1 MNRIALIPA
10 RGGSKGIPRKNL
22 MKVAGKSL
30 LEWAFFSAR
39 ESNLFSHI
47 CISTDDIEIANHAKS
62 LGAEIHFM
70 RPASLALDTSLQI
83 DVINH
88 AVDFFYSRGV
98 ETSSLT
104 LLQPTSPFRYPKDLI
119 NAHAIW
125 DSHEVNSLISV
136 TECSQYS
143 ISTMY
148 QAGPQIDSGGISLVP
163 LSQNGDSDKGTL
175 RQGFARQFWRNGAIY
190 IFRVSSNGIGPKL
203 LAEPILGYEMP
214 WYQSVNIDTFQDLEI
229 AELISAKFI
238 SNI

>member
-1 MNRIALIPA
+1 
-10 RGGSKGIPRKNL
+10 

-62 LGAEIHFM
+62 LGAEIYFM
-70 RPASLALDTSLQI
+70 RPASLALDPSLQI

-88 AVDFFYSRGV
+88 TVDFFYSQGI
-98 ETSSLT
+98 ESSSLT
-104 LLQPTSPFRYPKDLI
+104 LLQPTSPFRYPQDLI
-119 NAHAIW
+119 DAHSIW
-125 DSHEVNSLISV
+125 DSHGANSLISV
-136 TECSQYS
+136 AECSQYS

-148 QAGPQIDSGGISLVP
+148 QAGPQIDSGGISLIP

-190 IFRVSSNGIGPKL
+190 IFRVTSNGIGPKL

-214 WYQSVNIDTFQDLEI
+214 WYQSANIDTFQDLEI

>member
-47 CISTDDIEIANHAKS
+47 CISTDDIEIANHAES
-62 LGAEIHFM
+62 LGAEIYFI

-88 AVDFFYSRGV
+88 AVDFFYSQGIKS
-98 ETSSLT
+98 SSLT
-104 LLQPTSPFRYPKDLI
+104 LLQPTSPFRYPQDLI
-119 NAHAIW
+119 NAHSIW
-125 DSHEVNSLISV
+125 DSHEANSLISV
-136 TECSQYS
+136 TESSQYS

>member
-62 LGAEIHFM
+62 LGAEIYFM

-119 NAHAIW
+119 NAHSIW
-125 DSHEVNSLISV
+125 DSHDANSLISV

-229 AELISAKFI
+229 AELISSKFVSSI
-238 SNI
+238 